1 MANERPNVVKMKGN
15 PVTLLGNEVKVGDKA
30 PDFTALAGL
39 GAPVGLGDLKGKV
52 KVFNVV
58 VSVDTPVCDI
68 QTKRFN
74 KEAAGLGDGVEIVTL
89 SMDLPFALKRYCAAE
104 GIDRVKTLSDYQ
116 NASFGEAYGVLIKGK
131 QAPGEVGFCRGQEQQ
146 GETRGNRRGNNS
158 RAKLRSCA
166 ESRKRIPLNFRWC
179 EIIIVRP

>member
-1 MANERPNVVKMKGN
+1 MANERPNVVKMRGN
-15 PVTLLGNEVKVGDKA
+15 PVTLLGSEVKVGDKA

-58 VSVDTPVCDI
+58 LSVDTPVCDT

-74 KEAAGLGDGVEIVTL
+74 KEAAGLGDDVEIVTI

-116 NASFGEAYGVLIKGK
+116 NASFGEAYGVLIKENRLLARSIFVVDK
-131 QAPGEVGFCRGQEQQ
+131 NDKVRHTEIVGEITQEPDY
-146 GETRGNRRGNNS
+146 E
-158 RAKLRSCA
+158 AALKA
-166 ESRKRIPLNFRWC
+166 VKESL
-179 EIIIVRP
+179 

>member
-58 VSVDTPVCDI
+58 VSVDTPVCDV

-116 NASFGEAYGVLIKGK
+116 NASLGEAYGVLIKENRLLARSIFVVDK
-131 QAPGEVGFCRGQEQQ
+131 NDKVRHAEIVGEITQEPNY
-146 GETRGNRRGNNS
+146 EAALKAVR
-158 RAKLRSCA
+158 
-166 ESRKRIPLNFRWC
+166 ESL
-179 EIIIVRP
+179 

>member
-1 MANERPNVVKMKGN
+1 MAKERTDVVKMRGN
-15 PVTLLGNEVKVGDKA
+15 PVTLLGDEVKVGDNA
-30 PDFTALAGL
+30 PEFTALAGL

-58 VSVDTPVCDI
+58 LSVDTPVCDT

-74 KEAAGLGDGVEIVTL
+74 KEAAGLGNDVEIVTL

-116 NASFGEAYGVLIKGK
+116 NASFGEAYGVLIKENRLLARSIFVVDK
-131 QAPGEVGFCRGQEQQ
+131 NDKVRHTEIVGEITQEPDY
-146 GETRGNRRGNNS
+146 EAAL
-158 RAKLRSCA
+158 RAVK
-166 ESRKRIPLNFRWC
+166 ESL
-179 EIIIVRP
+179 

>member
-1 MANERPNVVKMKGN
+1 MAKERPNVVKMKGN

-39 GAPVGLGDLKGKV
+39 GAPVGLGDLKDKV

-58 VSVDTPVCDI
+58 VSVDTPVCDV

-74 KEAAGLGDGVEIVTL
+74 KEAAGLGDDVEIVTL

-104 GIDRVKTLSDYQ
+104 GIDKVKTLSDYQ
-116 NASFGEAYGVLIKGK
+116 NASFGEAYGVLIKENRLLARSIFVVDK
-131 QAPGEVGFCRGQEQQ
+131 NDKVRHAEIVGEITQEPDY
-146 GETRGNRRGNNS
+146 EAALKAVR
-158 RAKLRSCA
+158 
-166 ESRKRIPLNFRWC
+166 ESL
-179 EIIIVRP
+179 

>member
-1 MANERPNVVKMKGN
+1 MANERPDVVKMKGN

-58 VSVDTPVCDI
+58 VSVDTPVCDV

-116 NASFGEAYGVLIKGK
+116 NASFGEAYGVLIKENRLLARSIFVVDK
-131 QAPGEVGFCRGQEQQ
+131 NDKVRHAEIVGEITQEPNY
-146 GETRGNRRGNNS
+146 EAALKAVR
-158 RAKLRSCA
+158 
-166 ESRKRIPLNFRWC
+166 ESL
-179 EIIIVRP
+179 

>member
-1 MANERPNVVKMKGN
+1 MANERQNVVKMKGN

-58 VSVDTPVCDI
+58 VSVDTPVCDV

-116 NASFGEAYGVLIKGK
+116 NASFGEAYGVLIKENRLLARSIFVVDK
-131 QAPGEVGFCRGQEQQ
+131 NDKVRHAEIVGEITQEPNY
-146 GETRGNRRGNNS
+146 EAALKAVR
-158 RAKLRSCA
+158 
-166 ESRKRIPLNFRWC
+166 ESL
-179 EIIIVRP
+179 

>member
-1 MANERPNVVKMKGN
+1 MSIERPNVVKMKGN

-30 PDFTALAGL
+30 PDFTAVAGL
-39 GAPVGLGDLKGKV
+39 GAPVGLSDLKDKV

-58 VSVDTPVCDI
+58 LSVDTPVCDV

-74 KEAAGLGDGVEIVTL
+74 KEAAGLGDGVEIITL

-116 NASFGEAYGVLIKGK
+116 NASFGEAYGVLIKENRLLARSIFVVDK
-131 QAPGEVGFCRGQEQQ
+131 NDKVRHAEIVGEITQEPNY
-146 GETRGNRRGNNS
+146 EAALKAVR
-158 RAKLRSCA
+158 
-166 ESRKRIPLNFRWC
+166 ESI
-179 EIIIVRP
+179 

>member
-39 GAPVGLGDLKGKV
+39 GAPVGLGDMKDKV

-58 VSVDTPVCDI
+58 ISVDTPVCDV

-116 NASFGEAYGVLIKGK
+116 NASFGEAYGVLIKENRLLARSIFVVDRNDK
-131 QAPGEVGFCRGQEQQ
+131 VRHTEIVGEITQEPNY
-146 GETRGNRRGNNS
+146 EAALKAVR
-158 RAKLRSCA
+158 
-166 ESRKRIPLNFRWC
+166 ESL
-179 EIIIVRP
+179 

>member
-1 MANERPNVVKMKGN
+1 MAKERPNVVRMKGN

-39 GAPVGLGDLKGKV
+39 GAPVGLGDLRDKV

-58 VSVDTPVCDI
+58 LSVDTPVCDV

-104 GIDRVKTLSDYQ
+104 GIDKVKTLSDYQ
-116 NASFGEAYGVLIKGK
+116 NASFGEAYGVLIKENRLLARSIFVVDK
-131 QAPGEVGFCRGQEQQ
+131 DDKVRHAEIVGEITQEPDY
-146 GETRGNRRGNNS
+146 EAALKAVR
-158 RAKLRSCA
+158 
-166 ESRKRIPLNFRWC
+166 ESL
-179 EIIIVRP
+179 

>member
-1 MANERPNVVKMKGN
+1 MANERTNVVKMKGN

-39 GAPVGLGDLKGKV
+39 GAPVGLGDMKDKV

-58 VSVDTPVCDI
+58 VSVDTPVCDV

-104 GIDRVKTLSDYQ
+104 GIDKVKTLSDYQ
-116 NASFGEAYGVLIKGK
+116 NASFGEAYGVLIKENRLLARSIFVVDK
-131 QAPGEVGFCRGQEQQ
+131 NDKVRHAEIVGEITQEPNY
-146 GETRGNRRGNNS
+146 EAALKAVR
-158 RAKLRSCA
+158 
-166 ESRKRIPLNFRWC
+166 ESL
-179 EIIIVRP
+179 

>member
-58 VSVDTPVCDI
+58 VSVDTPVCDV

-116 NASFGEAYGVLIKGK
+116 NASFGEAYGVLIKENRLLARSIFVVDK
-131 QAPGEVGFCRGQEQQ
+131 NDKVRHAEIVGEITQEPNY
-146 GETRGNRRGNNS
+146 EAALKAVR
-158 RAKLRSCA
+158 
-166 ESRKRIPLNFRWC
+166 ESL
-179 EIIIVRP
+179 

>member
-1 MANERPNVVKMKGN
+1 MANERPNIVKMRGN

-58 VSVDTPVCDI
+58 LSVDTPVCDT

-74 KEAAGLGDGVEIVTL
+74 KEAAGLGDDVEIVTL

-104 GIDRVKTLSDYQ
+104 GIDKVKTLSDYQ
-116 NASFGEAYGVLIKGK
+116 NASFGEAYGVLIKENRLLARSIFVVDK
-131 QAPGEVGFCRGQEQQ
+131 NDKVRHTEIVGDVTQEPDY
-146 GETRGNRRGNNS
+146 E
-158 RAKLRSCA
+158 AALKA
-166 ESRKRIPLNFRWC
+166 VKES
-179 EIIIVRP
+179 V

>member
-1 MANERPNVVKMKGN
+1 MASERPNVVKMKGN

-39 GAPVGLGDLKGKV
+39 GAPVGLVDLKDKV

-58 VSVDTPVCDI
+58 VSVDTPVCDV

-74 KEAAGLGDGVEIVTL
+74 KEAAGLGDDVEIVTL

-116 NASFGEAYGVLIKGK
+116 NASFGEAYGVLIKENRLLARSIFVVDK
-131 QAPGEVGFCRGQEQQ
+131 NDKVRHAEIVGEITQEPNY
-146 GETRGNRRGNNS
+146 EAALKAVR
-158 RAKLRSCA
+158 
-166 ESRKRIPLNFRWC
+166 ES
-179 EIIIVRP
+179 V

>member
-58 VSVDTPVCDI
+58 VSVDTPVCDV

-74 KEAAGLGDGVEIVTL
+74 KEAAGLGDGVEVVTL

-116 NASFGEAYGVLIKGK
+116 NASFGEAYGVLIKENRLLARSIFVVDK
-131 QAPGEVGFCRGQEQQ
+131 NDKVRHAEIVGEITQEPNY
-146 GETRGNRRGNNS
+146 EAALKAVR
-158 RAKLRSCA
+158 
-166 ESRKRIPLNFRWC
+166 ESL
-179 EIIIVRP
+179 

>member
-1 MANERPNVVKMKGN
+1 MANERPNVVKMRGN

-58 VSVDTPVCDI
+58 LSVDTPVCDK

-74 KEAAGLGDGVEIVTL
+74 KEAAGLGDDVEIVTL

-116 NASFGEAYGVLIKGK
+116 NASFGEAYGVLIKENRLLARAIFVVDK
-131 QAPGEVGFCRGQEQQ
+131 NDKVRHTEIVGEVTQEPNY
-146 GETRGNRRGNNS
+146 E
-158 RAKLRSCA
+158 AALKA
-166 ESRKRIPLNFRWC
+166 VKES
-179 EIIIVRP
+179 V

>member
-1 MANERPNVVKMKGN
+1 MVNERPDVVKMKGN

-58 VSVDTPVCDI
+58 VSVDTPVCDV

-104 GIDRVKTLSDYQ
+104 GIDRVKALSDYQ
-116 NASFGEAYGVLIKGK
+116 NASFGEAYGVLIKENRLLARSIFVVDK
-131 QAPGEVGFCRGQEQQ
+131 NDKVRHAEIVGEITQEPNY
-146 GETRGNRRGNNS
+146 EAALKAVR
-158 RAKLRSCA
+158 
-166 ESRKRIPLNFRWC
+166 ESL
-179 EIIIVRP
+179 